1 MVRGSTPA
9 VKNERNMWKYI
20 LTVLLFATVAS
31 ADSITSGLEV
41 GDHTPAHNPRH
52 ITGPDAGSTVC
63 PV

>member
-1 MVRGSTPA
+1 
-9 VKNERNMWKYI
+9 MWKYI

-31 ADSITSGLEV
+31 ADSITSGLDV
-41 GDHTPAHNPRH
+41 GDNTPAHNPQH